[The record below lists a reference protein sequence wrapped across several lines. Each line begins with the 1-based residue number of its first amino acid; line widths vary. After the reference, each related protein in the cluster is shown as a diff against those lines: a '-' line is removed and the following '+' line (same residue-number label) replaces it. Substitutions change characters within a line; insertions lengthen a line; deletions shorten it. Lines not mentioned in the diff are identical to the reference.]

1 MSGAEQGDAF
11 DAITVYNFCEKI
23 SEQTIHFHVMKMNG
37 GFFLWVGASPT
48 LSNLAVSMISKFDSV
63 PLSMLLM
70 GDKSE
75 TAPNALA
82 QRLAKKTNKQVFV
95 SYNLPMVNTNLAL
108 QVEDRIKKE
117 MGNHPEHF

>member
-1 MSGAEQGDAF
+1 
-11 DAITVYNFCEKI
+11 
-23 SEQTIHFHVMKMNG
+23 MKMNG

>member
-48 LSNLAVSMISKFDSV
+48 LSNLAVSMISKFVS
-63 PLSMLLM
+63 LS
-70 GDKSE
+70 
-75 TAPNALA
+75 
-82 QRLAKKTNKQVFV
+82 
-95 SYNLPMVNTNLAL
+95 
-108 QVEDRIKKE
+108 
-117 MGNHPEHF
+117 

>member
-48 LSNLAVSMISKFDSV
+48 MSNLAVSMISKFDSV